1 MNEIELRRSVGKK
14 LKKFRNDKGFTQK
27 ELGDLI
33 GVQNNSISAYERGA
47 ASLGQDILFKLAR
60 HLDVSV
66 DDFFPAREA
75 KTNELERALK
85 MTEGLDI
92 KDMDFLNKLIEKT
105 LSMDEEERAKFLE
118 SIKFTVDYYD
128 KMN

>member
-1 MNEIELRRSVGKK
+1 MNETELRKSIGKK

-27 ELGDLI
+27 ELGDMI

-47 ASLGQDILFKLAR
+47 ASLGQDLLYSLANC
-60 HLDVSV
+60 LDVNV
-66 DDFFPAREA
+66 DDFFPEQEH
-75 KTNELERALK
+75 KTNDLERALK
-85 MTEGLDI
+85 MTDGLNI
-92 KDMDFLNKLIEKT
+92 KDMAFLNKLIEKT
-105 LSMDEEERAKFLE
+105 LSLDEEEREKFLE